1 MAYTGD
7 LPEAERDIIKLVSSD
22 YCIYHIFKKYLLTY
36 LLTYLLVSK
45 AIKHLLIALSFS
57 ACAEINLFRN
67 FASSSA
73 FRDPAAICALFHRG
87 ILDVLVR
94 QNLRRGQ
101 SLDGRFWYRLE
112 LLKDF
117 GDATRNVFKRRWN
130 DWIERSL
137 LSSVASASD
146 SPMRTIKFCSVV
158 FGLYPSTDKN
168 DVQAWCHTQ
177 DSQTLMLALRRP
189 SA

>member
-1 MAYTGD
+1 MRTHSAGYAVTRCPPVCLSVRPSHAGIVEMAKISSKIMAYTGD

-101 SLDGRFWYRLE
+101 SLDGRF
-112 LLKDF
+112 
-117 GDATRNVFKRRWN
+117 
-130 DWIERSL
+130 
-137 LSSVASASD
+137 
-146 SPMRTIKFCSVV
+146 
-158 FGLYPSTDKN
+158 
-168 DVQAWCHTQ
+168 
-177 DSQTLMLALRRP
+177 
-189 SA
+189 